1 VSPRRT
7 PGHDPVGTV
16 RPRRWRSA
24 GDGRCRE
31 EVFLNT
37 KHPRWLGLYA
47 TARVLLITA
56 GCCCLV
62 YWIVAG
68 LALFPYWLE
77 SAGPDSGS
85 LRAVHALRAVHFMTD
100 YYQVVLLITLL
111 GASLYLWRGGTRR
124 RACTLL
130 IGVSAV
136 WWLAMLGLRVISLA
150 G

>member
-1 VSPRRT
+1 M
-7 PGHDPVGTV
+7 
-16 RPRRWRSA
+16 
-24 GDGRCRE
+24 
-31 EVFLNT
+31 NT

-85 LRAVHALRAVHFMTD
+85 LRAVHFMTD
-100 YYQVVLLITLL
+100 YYEVVLLITLL
-111 GASLYLWRGGTRR
+111 GASLYLWRGGTTR

-136 WWLAMLGLRVISLA
+136 WWLAMLGLRVNSLA